1 MTSKMFPTAGNR
13 QFRNELIGL
22 RRRMLSLSQAELS
35 ARSGITQ
42 GTLSKVEQGIKD
54 ANEELVGRL
63 AHALDCPETFFYQ
76 GEREYG
82 PPMSAHAMFRK
93 KAVIGQK
100 VLDKV
105 IAELNVR
112 IGHLRKFL
120 STVEFSPELPFPQYD
135 VEDFHGDI
143 DAIADSVRRAWLA
156 PRGPLRSLTEYAERA
171 GCLVIHCDMDAA
183 KIDGVSYRI
192 PGLPPIIFLNRHQP
206 ADRMR
211 FSLAHE
217 LGHLV
222 MHAYP
227 GLNMEQEAN
236 QFASALLMPAAEIGP
251 ELQGLTIEKA
261 AYMKPVWKVSMASMI
276 YRATELKKIDRYKA
290 EYLWRQMA
298 TRGFRMREPQ
308 AVDFEPEQT
317 SLIDALIDN
326 LTKQMGYTTQE
337 LSELLHLHYDEL
349 VVMYGLPAPSGL
361 RVVK

>member
-1 MTSKMFPTAGNR
+1 
-13 QFRNELIGL
+13 
-22 RRRMLSLSQAELS
+22 MLSLSQAELS
-35 ARSGITQ
+35 ARAGITQ

-54 ANEELVGRL
+54 ANEELVARL
-63 AHALDCPETFFYQ
+63 AAALNCPATFFYQ

-93 KAVIGQK
+93 KASIGQK

-120 STVEFSPELPFPQYD
+120 SSVEFSPELPFPQYD

-143 DAIADSVRRAWLA
+143 EAIASSVRRAWLV
-156 PRGPLRSLTEYAERA
+156 PRGPLRSLTEYVERA
-171 GCLVIHCDMDAA
+171 GCLVVHCDMEAA
-183 KIDGVSYRI
+183 RIDGVSYRI
-192 PGLPPIIFLNRHQP
+192 AGLPPIIFLNQNQP

-222 MHAYP
+222 MHSYP
-227 GLNMEQEAN
+227 SPNMEAEAD
-236 QFASALLMPAAEIGP
+236 QFAAAFLMPAVEIGP

-261 AYMKPVWKVSMASMI
+261 AYMKPLWKVSMASMI
-276 YRATELKKIDRYKA
+276 YRASELNRIDRYKA

-298 TRGFRMREPQ
+298 NRGFRMREPQ
-308 AVDFEPEQT
+308 AVDFPCERT
-317 SLIDALIDN
+317 SLIDALIEN
-326 LTKQMGYTTQE
+326 MTKQLGYTAQE
-337 LSELLHLHYDEL
+337 LSEVLHLHYDE
-349 VVMYGLPAPSGL
+349 VAAMYGLQATSL